1 MWTAQVSC
9 RRCPDRE
16 QARTVLNDMVQN
28 QALVRA
34 TNRLFWEFGG
44 FLLLALCLI
53 WLLPRPA
60 RSVNPSAAH

>member
-1 MWTAQVSC
+1 
-9 RRCPDRE
+9 
-16 QARTVLNDMVQN
+16 VLNDMVQN

-53 WLLPRPA
+53 WLFPRPA